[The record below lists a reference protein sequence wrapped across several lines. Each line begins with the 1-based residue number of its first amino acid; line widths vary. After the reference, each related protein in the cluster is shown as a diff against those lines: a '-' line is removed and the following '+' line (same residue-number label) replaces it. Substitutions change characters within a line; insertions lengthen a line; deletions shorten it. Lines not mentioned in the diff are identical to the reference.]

1 MQDKLIELL
10 APLKKHVVPGG
21 YYLGNAGAHYPPR
34 IAVMEAF
41 SRTLWGIGPLVSG
54 GGNCP
59 NIDMVLSVLKEG
71 TDPSSDG
78 YWGEGGDKD
87 QRLVETAS
95 IALTLMIAGKT
106 FWEPLAPDEKKNLYR
121 WLSVIE
127 KRELPPT
134 NWHFFRIMVCAC
146 FRELNLP
153 VDEKEEK
160 ESFDLIESL
169 YRGDGWYEDGSGG
182 NFDLY
187 NPMGFHFYG
196 LLWAK
201 LAGEQNPER
210 AERYRERARL
220 FGNRYSSW
228 FAASGKAV
236 PYGRSLTYRFGAAS
250 FFSACAFAD
259 LPVLP
264 WGTLKSLLLNNLRQW
279 FSLPI
284 LDSGGLLSVGYAY
297 PNLVM
302 ADRYNSPGSPYWGL
316 KAWLVLAL
324 GEDHPFWK
332 TEETEGDKPGDDG
345 RVAEKII
352 TEKVPGFVICKN
364 SEDAQLFTA
373 GKFSP
378 DFEMNHA
385 AAKYGKFVYS
395 ARAGFCVSI
404 GSYGLEA
411 SGCDSSLVLSEGDNY
426 WRERRNVSNVRTGQ
440 TAVTGCA
447 NSNYGWVSSLWQPWP
462 DVKVT
467 TILVCLGA
475 WHLRIHR
482 IESGRFLHAAEGGF
496 SVPRYREPWY
506 QTGNDAAETNP
517 ADKNLTEALP
527 VHNQGQEK
535 QEALISFPWGASRI
549 QALEAN
555 SERTGNILIP
565 APNLNV
571 LFPHAAIPILEGK
584 IERGTTVLISAVCRG
599 DCPEKVNDLLP
610 YVETRKDGS
619 FVISPKRTTG
629 ADSSMCNFEVSFD

>member
-1 MQDKLIELL
+1 MKNENKLISRGDMRRKLLELL
-10 APLKKHVVPGG
+10 EPLRNHAVPGG
-21 YYLGNAGAHYPPR
+21 YCLGNTGAHYPPR

-41 SRTLWGIGPLVSG
+41 SRTLWGIGPLVAG

-59 NIDMVLSVLKEG
+59 DIENVRSILKEG

-95 IALTLMIAGKT
+95 IALTLIIARKT

-153 VDEKEEK
+153 VDEKAEK

-169 YRGDGWYEDGSGG
+169 YRGDGWYEDGPGG
-182 NFDLY
+182 NYDLY

-201 LAGEQNPER
+201 LAGAQNPER
-210 AERYRERARL
+210 AEQYRERARL
-220 FGNRYSSW
+220 FGSRFASW
-228 FAASGKAV
+228 FAPGGEAI
-236 PYGRSLTYRFGAAS
+236 PYGRSLCYRFGAAS

-259 LPVLP
+259 LPVLN
-264 WGTLKSLLLNNLRQW
+264 WGTLKSLLLKNLRHW
-279 FSLPI
+279 FTLPI

-332 TEETEGDKPGDDG
+332 AEETEGDKPGDDG
-345 RVAEKII
+345 RAAEKII

-364 SEDAQLFTA
+364 SEDSQIFTA

-395 ARAGFCVSI
+395 ARAGFCVSL

-426 WRERRNVSNVRTGQ
+426 WRERRNVSSVRTR
-440 TAVTGCA
+440 
-447 NSNYGWVSSLWQPWP
+447 SDWVSSIWQPWP

-475 WHLRIHR
+475 WHLRLHR
-482 IESGRFLHAAEGGF
+482 IESGRSLYAAEGGF
-496 SVPRYREPWY
+496 SVPRYREPWF
-506 QTGNDAAETNP
+506 QNGDKMADA
-517 ADKNLTEALP
+517 DSKEAPP
-527 VHNQGQEK
+527 VQNMAKAHG
-535 QEALISFPWGASRI
+535 AMVSFPLGASQI
-549 QALEAN
+549 QALEEN
-555 SERTGNILIP
+555 SNRSGTILIP

-571 LFPHAAIPILEGK
+571 LFPHSVIPVLEGK
-584 IERGTTVLISAVCRG
+584 IEKGTTILISAVCRG
-599 DCPEKVNDLLP
+599 DCPEKANDPPPSL
-610 YVETRKDGS
+610 
-619 FVISPKRTTG
+619 
-629 ADSSMCNFEVSFD
+629 NFEVFLNLI